1 MNKKVLVTS
10 VLSMFLLSSATSVL
24 AHPGRTD
31 SNGGHT
37 CWTNCAKWGLEYGEY
52 HYHNGGSSSSS
63 TKSSGGSSASSS
75 SSSTKKNT
83 TPAKPKETKPQYT
96 ESSLKVYVNNI
107 QIDFTN
113 KPVQYQG
120 SNLLPLRDI
129 ADALDATFTY
139 DPDSATIGLIK
150 DKFKVTLT
158 LGSKSVFYNGK
169 SATLSTAPK
178 VINGITYIPVQSI
191 KGLGA
196 TMKLNSSKNILNIE
210 I

>member
-10 VLSMFLLSSATSVL
+10 VLSLFLLTSATSVF

-37 CWTNCAKWGLEYGEY
+37 CWTNCSKWGLEYGQY

-63 TKSSGGSSASSS
+63 SSSSSKSSGSSS
-75 SSSTKKNT
+75 SSSSKKT

-96 ESSLKVYVNNI
+96 ESSLKVYVND
-107 QIDFTN
+107 QKVDFTN

-139 DPDSATIGLIK
+139 DPDTATIGLTK

-158 LGSKSVFYNGK
+158 IGSKTAFYNGK
-169 SATLSTAPK
+169 AVTLSTAPK
-178 VINGITYIPVQSI
+178 VVNGVTYIPVQSI

-196 TMKLNSSKNILNIE
+196 TLQLNASKNTLNIE

>member
-1 MNKKVLVTS
+1 MNKRVLVTS
-10 VLSMFLLSSATSVL
+10 VLSLFLLSSATSAL

-63 TKSSGGSSASSS
+63 TKSSSGSSSSSS
-75 SSSTKKNT
+75 SSSTKKT
-83 TPAKPKETKPQYT
+83 TPTKPKETKPQYT
-96 ESSLKVYVNNI
+96 QSSLVVYVNDQKIN
-107 QIDFTN
+107 FAN
-113 KPVQYQG
+113 KPVEYQG

-129 ADALDATFTY
+129 AEALDAAFTY
-139 DPDSATIGLIK
+139 DPDRATIGLTK

-158 LGSKSVFYNGK
+158 LGSKTVFYNGK
-169 SATLSTAPK
+169 SASLSAAPK

-191 KGLGA
+191 KGLG
-196 TMKLNSSKNILNIE
+196 TTLELNSSKNTLNIE

>member
-10 VLSMFLLSSATSVL
+10 VLTLFLLSSSTSVL

-63 TKSSGGSSASSS
+63 TKSSGSTSSP
-75 SSSTKKNT
+75 STKKTN
-83 TPAKPKETKPQYT
+83 PAKPKETKPQYT
-96 ESSLKVYVNNI
+96 ESSLKVYVNDKKIN
-107 QIDFTN
+107 FNN
-113 KPVQYQG
+113 KPLQYQG

-129 ADALDATFTY
+129 ANALDATFTY
-139 DPDSATIGLIK
+139 DSDSATIGLVK
-150 DKFKVTLT
+150 DKFKITLT

-196 TMKLNSSKNILNIE
+196 TLKLNSSDNTLNIQ